1 MKQLSV
7 FLENKHGKLLTLTNL
22 LKTNN
27 INIRTITIAETPEF
41 GIARMIVDEIERA
54 ENLLKANEFACRQTD
69 VLAVEIDD
77 KPGGLSAILEIFD
90 KAEINIEYM
99 YGFLEKKSDNAI
111 MIFRVKDNQKAQ
123 DILTQND
130 IKFYNKT
137 IN

>member
-22 LKTNN
+22 LKANN

-54 ENLLKANEFACRQTD
+54 ENLLKENEFACRQTD

-90 KAEINIEYM
+90 KSEINIEYM

-123 DILTQND
+123 DVLTQND